1 MPARTRYFFSA
12 IFILLL
18 LESLPLQA
26 KDDWSELNIGPFRVD
41 YSHDESK
48 ARETLANLEQL
59 RWILGGMLE
68 TKDLEA
74 TWPFRIMMTNDAA
87 APTQGLTFGHGEYI
101 AAIHSGD
108 SAPLVDIARIFIE
121 QNTPRLP
128 AVIDSNLP
136 LLFEGLSAKGSH
148 VTWAAPPPRP
158 TLGWARVQLLA
169 TKPVYADRF
178 RVFLNNLRGGA
189 PLSVAETNAFGVE
202 SKQLEAEI
210 SAYFAAGN
218 FQAVTVSGRPLDPRK
233 DFGEHTLDGDLAAL
247 YLADTKLKTNRDAAD
262 RAYKAAAEAGNQ
274 VLAEEGFAL
283 LVAAQGDDPGEY
295 LENAIKAGSNSAWIY
310 EQAAERQP
318 ETEARKSLTKAT
330 TLNPKWWLPYAKLAA
345 LSKQPAE
352 KESFLLE
359 ATKRNPRLSGLWQS
373 LAEVQSAEGKG
384 MAAQNSWIRA
394 EDAAATPEERVQVET
409 KRKSLENQRLDA
421 MEKAKRDAR
430 AAALADDQRAYDEQM
445 ARIHAAEE
453 KANRQNM
460 EGSEPESGNPV
471 VPWFNQ
477 GEHPL
482 EAVLVRVDCINGEAR
497 LFLRD
502 TAGKTL
508 NLLVQNPKH
517 VPIDGASTTLGCG
530 IQQPTRRVTVVYKAR
545 RDRELGTVGDVTAIH
560 FE

>member
-1 MPARTRYFFSA
+1 MRYLFSTIC
-12 IFILLL
+12 IFLLAG
-18 LESLPLQA
+18 SFRVQV
-26 KDDWSELNIGPFRVD
+26 KDNWLELNIGPFRVD
-41 YSHDESK
+41 YAHDSSK

-74 TWPFRIMMTNDAA
+74 TWPFRIILTGDTAGS
-87 APTQGLTFGHGEYI
+87 APGLTFGHGEYI
-101 AAIHSGD
+101 AAIRPGD
-108 SAPLVDIARIFIE
+108 PAPLAAIAKIFIE
-121 QNTPRLP
+121 ENTPRLP
-128 AVIDSNLP
+128 AAIDSNLL
-136 LLFEGLSAKGSH
+136 LLFDGLSAKGSR
-148 VTWAAPPPRP
+148 VTWAAPPPHP
-158 TLGWARVQLLA
+158 TVGWARVQLLA
-169 TKPVYADRF
+169 TKPAYAGRF

-210 SAYFAAGN
+210 SAYFTAGN
-218 FQAVTVSGRPLDPRK
+218 FQPVTVSGRTLDPRR
-233 DFGEHTLDGDLAAL
+233 DFGEHTFDGELAAL
-247 YLADTKLKTNRDAAD
+247 YLADTKLKSNRDTAD
-262 RAYKAAAEAGNQ
+262 GAYKAAAEAGNAA
-274 VLAEEGFAL
+274 LAEEGFAL
-283 LVAAQGDDPGEY
+283 LVAAQGGDPGEY
-295 LENAIKAGSNSAWIY
+295 LEKAMKAGSQSAWIY

-318 ETEARKSLTKAT
+318 EAEARKSLTKAT
-330 TLNPKWWLPYAKLAA
+330 TLNHKWWLPYAKLAS

-359 ATKRNPRLSGLWQS
+359 ATKRNPRSSELWQS

-394 EDAAATPEERVQVET
+394 EDAAVTPEARAEVEK
-409 KRKSLENQRLDA
+409 KRKSLENERLDA
-421 MEKAKRDAR
+421 MDKAKRNAR
-430 AAALADDQRAYDEQM
+430 EAALADDQRAYEAQM

-453 KANRQNM
+453 KANRQNVAV
-460 EGSEPESGNPV
+460 SAPEASGAV
-471 VPWFNQ
+471 LPWFNQ

-482 EAVLVRVDCINGEAR
+482 EAVLVRVDCLDGEAR

-508 NLLVQNPKH
+508 NLLVEDPKH

-530 IQQPTRRVTVVYKAR
+530 IQHPTRRVTVVYKGR
-545 RDRELGTVGDVTAIH
+545 RDQQFGTTGDVTAIH

>member
-1 MPARTRYFFSA
+1 
-12 IFILLL
+12 LLG
-18 LESLPLQA
+18 SVRVQA

-41 YSHDESK
+41 YNHDSSK

-74 TWPFRIMMTNDAA
+74 TWPFRIIMTNDTAGSAA
-87 APTQGLTFGHGEYI
+87 GLTFGHGEYI
-101 AAIHSGD
+101 AAIRPGD
-108 SAPLVDIARIFIE
+108 PAPMTEIAKIFIE
-121 QNTPRLP
+121 ENTPRLP
-128 AVIDSNLP
+128 DAIDSNLP
-136 LLFEGLSAKGSH
+136 LLFEGLSAKGSR
-148 VTWAAPPPRP
+148 VTWAVPPSRP

-169 TKPVYADRF
+169 TKPAYADRF

-202 SKQLEAEI
+202 SKQLEAEV

-218 FQAVTVSGRPLDPRK
+218 FAAVTVSGRPLDPRR
-233 DFGEHTLDGDLAAL
+233 DFGEHSLDGDLAGL
-247 YLADTKLKTNRDAAD
+247 YLADTKLKTNRNAAD
-262 RAYKAAAEAGNQ
+262 RAFKAAAESGNPA
-274 VLAEEGFAL
+274 LAEEGFAL

-310 EQAAERQP
+310 EQAAEREP
-318 ETEARKSLTKAT
+318 EAEARRSLTKAT
-330 TLNPKWWLPYAKLAA
+330 ALNPKWWLPYAKLAA

-359 ATKRNPRLSGLWQS
+359 ATKRNPRSSELWQS

-394 EDAAATPEERVQVET
+394 EDAAVTPESRAEVEK

-430 AAALADDQRAYDEQM
+430 EAAIADNQRAYDAQM
-445 ARIHAAEE
+445 ARIRAAEE

-460 EGSEPESGNPV
+460 AESEPESKDAV
-471 VPWFNQ
+471 LPWFSQ

-482 EAVLVRVDCINGEAR
+482 EAVLVRVDCLQGEAR

-502 TAGKTL
+502 TMGKTL
-508 NLLVQNPKH
+508 NLLVQDPKH
-517 VPIDGASTTLGCG
+517 VPIDGADTTLGCG
-530 IQQPTRRVTVVYKAR
+530 IQQPTRRVTVVYTGR
-545 RDRELGTVGDVTAIH
+545 RDKQFGTSGDVKAIH

>member
-1 MPARTRYFFSA
+1 MAVRTRYFFSA
-12 IFILLL
+12 ILLVFL
-18 LESLPLQA
+18 VDALPLHA

-41 YSHDESK
+41 YSRDESK

-68 TKDLEA
+68 TKNLEA
-74 TWPFRIMMTNDAA
+74 TWPFRIVMTNDAGGLA
-87 APTQGLTFGHGEYI
+87 QGLTFGHGEYI
-101 AAIHSGD
+101 GAIRPGD
-108 SAPLVDIARIFIE
+108 PAPLVDIATIFIE
-121 QNTPRLP
+121 QNTPPLP
-128 AVIDSNLP
+128 PVIDSNLP
-136 LLFEGLSAKGSH
+136 LLFGGLSAKGSR
-148 VTWAAPPPRP
+148 VTWAAPPPQP

-169 TKPVYADRF
+169 TKPAYADRF

-202 SKQLEAEI
+202 SKQLEAEV

-218 FQAVTVSGRPLDPRK
+218 FQAVTASGRPLDPRK
-233 DFGEHTLDGDLAAL
+233 DFGENSLDGNLAAL

-274 VLAEEGFAL
+274 ALAEEGFAL
-283 LVAAQGDDPGEY
+283 LVTAQGDDPGEY

-310 EQAAERQP
+310 AQAADRQP
-318 ETEARKSLTKAT
+318 ETEAKKSLTKAT

-345 LSKQPAE
+345 LSEQPAE
-352 KESFLLE
+352 KESLLLE
-359 ATKRNPRLSGLWQS
+359 ATKRNPRSSELWQS
-373 LAEVQSAEGKG
+373 LAAVQSAEGKG
-384 MAAQNSWIRA
+384 MEAQNSWIRA
-394 EDAAATPEERVQVET
+394 EDAALTPEARVQVEK
-409 KRKSLENQRLDA
+409 KRKSLEKQRLDA
-421 MEKAKRDAR
+421 MEKAKHDAR
-430 AAALADDQRAYDEQM
+430 AAALADDQRAYEAQM

-460 EGSEPESGNPV
+460 EGSEPESGNTV
-471 VPWFNQ
+471 IPWFNQ

-508 NLLVQNPKH
+508 SLLVQDPKH
-517 VPIDGASTTLGCG
+517 VPIQGASTTLGCG
-530 IQQPTRRVTVVYKAR
+530 IQQPTRRVTVVYKSR
-545 RDRELGTVGDVTAIH
+545 RDKELETVGDVTAIH